1 MKKRKLP
8 MHYKTEGWV
17 HLELSK
23 GRSYIFFDSII
34 QFTKEVIMRPI
45 MLLFL
50 AMCAVVSF
58 LAFRAIDDVGS
69 GFLKQLGINT
79 DDAKEYIWSNVIRA
93 SFSHPTTNEMK
104 ALAAGDRPAIVR
116 QLVVYAQH
124 YVTSDEFSKKYQE
137 YRIGMKPAP
146 PEKPKSMDELRQEQK
161 TQLHHSIEEMEKT
174 KKTFAADQ
182 QKQFDDYIHQMQEQ
196 LVAVDDPKNPMF
208 NKEMEEYFKQSY
220 EAQMKEHETKVSEW
234 QNEWPE
240 RAAPVIIRSLQNFLD
255 VSKDIDYRAE
265 VFKDAH
271 GKLLFSKTIYE
282 NKPAEWKL
290 CYRAGKETIEAARA
304 AARQWLDELKRA
316 Q

>member
-1 MKKRKLP
+1 
-8 MHYKTEGWV
+8 MHYKTVSWV
-17 HLELSK
+17 HLDLTN
-23 GRSYIFFDSII
+23 GRTYISFDFII
-34 QFTKEVIMRPI
+34 HKRKEVIMKRI
-45 MLLFL
+45 TLLFL
-50 AMCAVVSF
+50 IMSLSISF
-58 LAFRAIDDVGS
+58 LAYRTIDDTANDI
-69 GFLKQLGINT
+69 LKQLGINT

-174 KKTFAADQ
+174 KKSFAADQ

-196 LVAVDDPKNPMF
+196 LVSVDDPKNPMF